1 MFFSKFF
8 RFAPNENNTN
18 FLKVSSTI
26 VACGATRG
34 MQRGANA
41 NNQIALVMD
50 DSATSCKENGDILKY
65 LLRVLG

>member
-1 MFFSKFF
+1 MNKG
-8 RFAPNENNTN
+8 
-18 FLKVSSTI
+18 I
-26 VACGATRG
+26 
-34 MQRGANA
+34 RGANA